1 MLVRGRTSD
10 SGIAAPTTPDNGVA
24 RRHPSPPMGCR
35 LLLCWGFILSLGIEG
50 AVLLYDVVTRKR
62 VAKKTK

>member
-1 MLVRGRTSD
+1 M
-10 SGIAAPTTPDNGVA
+10 
-24 RRHPSPPMGCR
+24 
-35 LLLCWGFILSLGIEG
+35 GFILSLGIEG